1 MSTSMYMA
9 MDRTGFIMTIIITGM
24 TIIIDRGGD
33 IIDIDL
39 GILGRIITSL
49 IITDGH
55 TTALIMPIIPIPIM
69 ATTPIT
75 ITMDRVTTLIQ
86 SSMWQVADGEVLRR
100 GELPT

>member
-1 MSTSMYMA
+1 MYMA

-24 TIIIDRGGD
+24 TIIIALGGN

-86 SSMWQVADGEVLRR
+86 NSMWQIADGEVLQK

>member
-1 MSTSMYMA
+1 

-24 TIIIDRGGD
+24 TIIIARGGD

-86 SSMWQVADGEVLRR
+86 NSMWQVADGEALQQ
-100 GELPT
+100 GELPI

>member
-1 MSTSMYMA
+1 MYMA

-24 TIIIDRGGD
+24 TIIIARGGD

-86 SSMWQVADGEVLRR
+86 NSMWQVADGEALQQ
-100 GELPT
+100 GELPI